1 MNNYEINYDGD
12 NFSTITSV
20 DGVELHEAHV
30 IAVKED
36 LYSFISDA
44 SKDATGRRVRFNAY
58 EMSIADLEAE
68 ADYYS
73 KAAADECDRQEAEYV
88 RAIAHF
94 EMMINS
100 VIENGAGDRETAI
113 RWFRDAN
120 KDDMHGDDSARYHLG
135 LPWNY
140 DFDHGDREFFKRQ
153 AALAA

>member
-1 MNNYEINYDGD
+1 MNNYEITFDGD
-12 NFSTITSV
+12 NFSTMTSV

-44 SKDATGRRVRFNAY
+44 SKDATGSRRRFNCY
-58 EMSIADLEAE
+58 EMSIADLEEMA
-68 ADYYS
+68 AFYS
-73 KAAADECDRQEAEYV
+73 DAAVEEGERQEREYV
-88 RAIAHF
+88 RRIAHF
-94 EMMINS
+94 EMMITS

-120 KDDMHGDDSARYHLG
+120 KDDMYGDDSARYHLG

-140 DFDHGDREFFKRQ
+140 DFDHGDRDLFKRQ
-153 AALAA
+153 AAKAA